1 MKRTFSITVFALV
14 AILGLTACDKAAQ
27 PAPAPSDIGG
37 SFQLTS
43 DSGARVDE
51 RLLKGKWS
59 VVYFGYTFCPDV
71 CPATLAQLAA
81 AQRALGERALQVV
94 FITVDP
100 ARDTPAALHAYLAQ
114 TSFPKGAIGLTGSEA
129 QIKAAAG
136 AYHVYYAR
144 QGKGADYSVDH
155 TSVLYLMDPEGRFV
169 RPITPGPPADM
180 AAQIAAA
187 MG

>member
-81 AQRALGERALQVV
+81 FQIRLQRPLKAGGNVSR
-94 FITVDP
+94 
-100 ARDTPAALHAYLAQ
+100 
-114 TSFPKGAIGLTGSEA
+114 LTDLSAEVPH
-129 QIKAAAG
+129 
-136 AYHVYYAR
+136 HV
-144 QGKGADYSVDH
+144 GHCKS
-155 TSVLYLMDPEGRFV
+155 
-169 RPITPGPPADM
+169 
-180 AAQIAAA
+180 
-187 MG
+187 